1 MLTQE
6 ELDRLLEEAQRKEKE
21 AQEQAKQQAQ
31 QQAKGQDDISWE
43 DAFKEAAAAGDKAAQ
58 KAFTDGRIESKP
70 KEPPQKPKITAR
82 EAQFS
87 EFERKPPYVSD
98 SGQTKPNLDFILEI
112 PLNVSVELGRTKMQI
127 KDLLQLSQGSIVPL
141 DKLAGEPAE
150 IYVNNKLMAKGE
162 IVVINEKFGVR
173 VTEIISPAD
182 RVKSLG

>member
-6 ELDRLLEEAQRKEKE
+6 ELDRLLEEAQKKEKE
-21 AQEQAKQQAQ
+21 AQEQSKQQTQ
-31 QQAKGQDDISWE
+31 KQDDINWE
-43 DAFKEAAAAGDKAAQ
+43 EAFKEAAAAGDKAAQ
-58 KAFTDGRIESKP
+58 KAFTDGRIEDKP
-70 KEPPQKPKITAR
+70 KEPPQKPKKPAK